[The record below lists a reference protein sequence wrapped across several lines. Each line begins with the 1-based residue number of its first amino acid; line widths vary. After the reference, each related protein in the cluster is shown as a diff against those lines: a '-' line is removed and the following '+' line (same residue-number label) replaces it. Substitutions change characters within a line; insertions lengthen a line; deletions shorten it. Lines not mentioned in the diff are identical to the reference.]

1 MLIPGSLLSS
11 ERWCIQNLL
20 TNSRLLLV
28 CAWLLQ
34 VSDGI
39 TIADIAVAAVLQPLL
54 SGVLGAEAR
63 APFPETMRW
72 FAAMLQQ
79 EQVAAAL
86 GKAGVASRVGAG

>member
-1 MLIPGSLLSS
+1 M
-11 ERWCIQNLL
+11 
-20 TNSRLLLV
+20 
-28 CAWLLQ
+28 
-34 VSDGI
+34 
-39 TIADIAVAAVLQPLL
+39 AAVLQPLL

-86 GKAGVASRVGAG
+86 GKVGVATKVGAG